1 MGIGLRNQI
10 ERTRS
15 VWWKALDVTKR
26 DASGELLAAL
36 LLTSLRNKEKLS
48 KRSWNQ
54 LDNSVNRWL
63 EVSERGVELRECPQP

>member
-1 MGIGLRNQI
+1 M
-10 ERTRS
+10 
-15 VWWKALDVTKR
+15 DVTKR